1 MQGGS
6 RFCGRMRVIALVEYE
21 VLGDDE
27 YAYVERYEVEYGG
40 GVYSVWR
47 TRFVHDLLAREII
60 CNKIKVISVEY
71 VRD

>member
-1 MQGGS
+1 
-6 RFCGRMRVIALVEYE
+6 MRVVALVEYE

-27 YAYVERYEVEYGG
+27 YAYVERYEAEYEG
-40 GVYSVWR
+40 GVHYVWR

-71 VRD
+71 EEN

>member
-6 RFCGRMRVIALVEYE
+6 RFCERMRVIALVEYE

-27 YAYVERYEVEYGG
+27 YAYVERYEVKYRGEA
-40 GVYSVWR
+40 YSVWR
-47 TRFVHDLLAREII
+47 TRFIRDLLAREIVVK
-60 CNKIKVISVEY
+60 NIKELEVSY

>member
-1 MQGGS
+1 
-6 RFCGRMRVIALVEYE
+6 MRVVALVEYK

-27 YAYVERYEVEYGG
+27 YAYVERYEDVSSNKREAMQW
-40 GVYSVWR
+40 WR